1 MYANR
6 GAPTRRIGNDVD
18 DLWEAVALSLR
29 QSAQDVA
36 MRVILGIGNP
46 GPEYLRT
53 RHNCGFMVVDELA
66 RRHRLDGWSKRWGAL
81 VCEWRLPEALGGERA
96 VLVKPQTYVNLSGES
111 AQGVLAFHKVPP
123 ADLLVVVDDI
133 NLPLGHLRLRPDGSA
148 GGHNGLKDI
157 EARIGK
163 SYPRLRLGI
172 GRPVHDQIDHVLTA
186 FSDTEQPDVQAMIG
200 KGADCVE
207 GWLRDGLTVACRF
220 NGPARPQ
227 VVVKPA
233 AEKSVGGQR
242 SAANPSAIDPKP
254 LVGSNGATDSKPR
267 DDDPQK

>member
-1 MYANR
+1 
-6 GAPTRRIGNDVD
+6 
-18 DLWEAVALSLR
+18 
-29 QSAQDVA
+29 

-66 RRHRLDGWSKRWGAL
+66 QRHRLDGWSKRWNAL

-96 VLVKPQTYVNLSGES
+96 LLVKPQTYVNLSGES
-111 AQGVLAFHKVPP
+111 AQAILAFHKVPP
-123 ADLLVVVDDI
+123 TDLLVIVDDI

-163 SYPRLRLGI
+163 QYPRLRLGI

-186 FSDTEQPDVQAMIG
+186 FSEAELLDVRAMIV
-200 KGADCVE
+200 KGAECVE

-220 NGPARPQ
+220 NGPARPP
-227 VVVKPA
+227 VDPKPA
-233 AEKSVGGQR
+233 TATRGPKPSVAGTPVGDPGGQR
-242 SAANPSAIDPKP
+242 PVSAVGREQANDATNPSPAGDDAPK
-254 LVGSNGATDSKPR
+254 
-267 DDDPQK
+267 